1 VEITCFTELCD
12 SLRLLDTI
20 HTGRHDSELLAR
32 CQEDARGHVYGFY
45 GPLYSI
51 ERQLAGQSKRWS
63 DDAQDHQQPQPTSR
77 LSGIHFGISAHE
89 VMKNENRP
97 RQGKGGKR
105 SPEHPSNSQP
115 LVHVEEKRRVTSL
128 CIHHMT
134 SLYQTAAISSSL
146 NHQERHSQIVGRS
159 GMSLDRP
166 YCFVSR
172 GSRFVRQGCRG
183 DTVWLLWW
191 RGMAGRRSK
200 RRKGY
205 PSPAGCFLKFR
216 FRPFFEFTP
225 IAQAEPE
232 QREGSGWALR
242 P

>member
-1 VEITCFTELCD
+1 
-12 SLRLLDTI
+12 
-20 HTGRHDSELLAR
+20 
-32 CQEDARGHVYGFY
+32 
-45 GPLYSI
+45 
-51 ERQLAGQSKRWS
+51 
-63 DDAQDHQQPQPTSR
+63 
-77 LSGIHFGISAHE
+77 
-89 VMKNENRP
+89 
-97 RQGKGGKR
+97 
-105 SPEHPSNSQP
+105 
-115 LVHVEEKRRVTSL
+115 
-128 CIHHMT
+128 
-134 SLYQTAAISSSL
+134 
-146 NHQERHSQIVGRS
+146 
-159 GMSLDRP
+159 MSLDRP

-225 IAQAEPE
+225 IAQAEPK